1 MVPAV
6 LRFIDTRGGSHK
18 IHYVNL
24 GSIPARAGEP
34 SAPANHGV
42 RQWVYPRACG
52 GTVTS
57 ATPAGSVKG
66 LSPRV
71 RGNLRLLGQR
81 QGRHR
86 SIPARAG
93 EPRLPCAVL
102 HSRAVYPR
110 ACGGTRRQIFTHHRR
125 PGLSPRVRGNPHALP
140 AAYPFAGSIPA
151 RAGEPPPTRRTA
163 AASRVYP
170 RACGGTS
177 IAMGPRLSRFGL
189 SPRVRGN
196 PEKPPASP
204 ALVRSIPARAGNH
217 AGRVPSRWR
226 KRSIPARA
234 GEPRRSCYTY
244 SSVRVYPRAC
254 GGTHILARHAPE
266 G

>member
-1 MVPAV
+1 MFGLVKASTGLSPRVRGNLPPADHA
-6 LRFIDTRGGSHK
+6 LPIGR
-18 IHYVNL
+18 
-24 GSIPARAGEP
+24 SIPARAGEP

-93 EPRLPCAVL
+93 EPAF
-102 HSRAVYPR
+102 SRCSFWCPRSIPARAGEPSCNADSRGFVQVYPR
-110 ACGGTRRQIFTHHRR
+110 ACGGTLTTEGELTMLQ
-125 PGLSPRVRGNPHALP
+125 GLSPRVRGNRDPQHVLP
-140 AAYPFAGSIPA
+140 VGNGSIPA
-151 RAGEPPPTRRTA
+151 RAGEPMLVGLASLR
-163 AASRVYP
+163 SRVYP
-170 RACGGTS
+170 RACGGTEYYYD
-177 IAMGPRLSRFGL
+177 ARERPQGL

-196 PEKPPASP
+196 LA
-204 ALVRSIPARAGNH
+204 
-217 AGRVPSRWR
+217 
-226 KRSIPARA
+226 A
-234 GEPRRSCYTY
+234 GE
-244 SSVRVYPRAC
+244 
-254 GGTHILARHAPE
+254 GLG
-266 G
+266 